1 MYLLVNIDR
10 HSISTCAAKG
20 ASIIISTEFEI
31 PSDFML
37 GLCCTGIFAAG
48 GALVDL
54 IKSATKEKFQI
65 NGKLTLYQFNRNR
78 IDSYAIV
85 SYPL

>member
-1 MYLLVNIDR
+1 
-10 HSISTCAAKG
+10 
-20 ASIIISTEFEI
+20 
-31 PSDFML
+31 ML

-48 GALVDL
+48 GALVGL

-65 NGKLTLYQFNRNR
+65 NGELTLYQFNRNR
-78 IDSYAIV
+78 IDSYAVV